1 MKKEVLYFVNAWR
14 WNNAGQDYNI
24 NMPCSSG
31 DSTFSEFKQMKK
43 AYKEKKGKILYE
55 LLNNNGKG
63 LDSFYSNQE
72 MIF

>member
-1 MKKEVLYFVNAWR
+1 MKKEYNVICWK
-14 WNNAGQDYNI
+14 WDSSTQDYTISIEVN
-24 NMPCSSG
+24 
-31 DSTFSEFKQMKK
+31 TTTLEEFKQMKK